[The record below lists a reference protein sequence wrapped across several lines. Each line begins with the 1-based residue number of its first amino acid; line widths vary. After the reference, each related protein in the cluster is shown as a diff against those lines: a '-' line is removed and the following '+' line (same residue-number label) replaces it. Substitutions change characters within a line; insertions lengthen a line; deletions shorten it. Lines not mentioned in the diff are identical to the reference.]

1 MVIVL
6 ETSVEEVDCC
16 FSMRFEIRSLPAGG
30 RAREELLVSHL
41 KWLLL
46 SLMKEGFLM
55 GSSGLGLFY

>member
-1 MVIVL
+1 VVIVL

-16 FSMRFEIRSLPAGG
+16 FSMRFEIRSPGG